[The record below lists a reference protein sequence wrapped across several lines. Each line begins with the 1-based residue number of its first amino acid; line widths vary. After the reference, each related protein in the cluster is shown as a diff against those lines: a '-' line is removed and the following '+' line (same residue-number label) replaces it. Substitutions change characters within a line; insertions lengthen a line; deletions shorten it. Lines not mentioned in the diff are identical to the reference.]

1 MRALVSIGLPAATAG
16 LPRFDPPEI
25 VEADLSALLRE
36 AELTASYRS
45 ADHLG
50 FDELIDPRETRDQLL
65 AALPRGLRARQA
77 AAEPVQRTVI
87 LP

>member
-1 MRALVSIGLPAATAG
+1 MSAAALSKASHA
-16 LPRFDPPEI
+16 E
-25 VEADLSALLRE
+25 EDLSAKLRE
-36 AELTASYRS
+36 AELTASFRS
-45 ADHLG
+45 AGHLG

-65 AALPRGLRARQA
+65 DALRRGLRARQS